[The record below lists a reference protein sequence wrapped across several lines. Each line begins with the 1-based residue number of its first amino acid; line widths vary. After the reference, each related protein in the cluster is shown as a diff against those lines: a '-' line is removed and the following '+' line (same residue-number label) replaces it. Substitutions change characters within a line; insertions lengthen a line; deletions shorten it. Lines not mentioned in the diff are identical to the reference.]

1 MQKAALM
8 IKARQLFEVVDDGGS
23 GLLGG
28 EGRLSDRELGLLA
41 GAMNYH
47 SLVHPGREFKV
58 IVLRA
63 PAGEF
68 PRLTGYECHRHEW
81 KPDRTVVCTVD
92 VRSTVAQTI
101 IGDSALLPLVI
112 DLGGERSEGG
122 KTFYDRPGRKAKV
135 LSIARF
141 GAPIAFDVLRQGL
154 TDYYEKRVVPKR
166 RTPRMAPFESTPTS
180 RPSSEQNEQAI
191 IFGLHWLEMGG
202 AERWAIESIALARE
216 AGFLPI
222 VLTDRESAHP
232 WIARPELDGALVL
245 PMNLPISDK
254 EESDLLLALFLKFS
268 IRGIHV
274 HHNDWLYHCLP
285 WFKAMDHRIKIV
297 DSLHVIEWRTGGF
310 VEVAVKLSNAID
322 VHHVI
327 SPQLRDYMVLQ
338 RDVPKERVA
347 LAPLYGLNDV
357 EMNAKVKPVRAEPF
371 TVSFV
376 GRLSQQKRPY
386 LFLRYAA
393 QLRRSTDQE
402 VRFILHGS
410 GALIDEVN
418 RLVARYGLSD
428 CLELR
433 RPPRSVDD
441 TLAESDLL
449 VISSDNEGLTLT
461 TFEATAHNVAV
472 LSTDVGSQA
481 SLVAGRAL
489 VPRQPLAFIREAV
502 MCTKAIM
509 ESEELREQIVE
520 EQRQKIA
527 ALKELPEAREWT
539 KELYEGWKV

>member
-1 MQKAALM
+1 MSR
-8 IKARQLFEVVDDGGS
+8 ARKLFEVVDDGGS
-23 GLLGG
+23 GLAGG
-28 EGRLSDRELGLLA
+28 EGRLSDRELGLLV
-41 GAMNYH
+41 GGLNYH
-47 SLVHPGREFKV
+47 SLIQPGREFKV

-63 PAGEF
+63 PDGEF
-68 PRLTGYECHRHEW
+68 PRLTGYACHRHEW
-81 KPDRTVVCTVD
+81 EPNRTVVCTVG
-92 VRSTVAQTI
+92 VKSTVPATVSA
-101 IGDSALLPLVI
+101 DSALVPLVI
-112 DLGGERSEGG
+112 DVGGERAEGG
-122 KTFYDRPGRKAKV
+122 ATFYDRPGRKAKV
-135 LSIARF
+135 LRRARF
-141 GAPIAFDVLRQGL
+141 GAPIAFDALRQGL
-154 TDYYEKRVVPKR
+154 TDYYEKRVTPNR
-166 RTPRMAPFESTPTS
+166 RPPRMAPIESTAPPRS
-180 RPSSEQNEQAI
+180 PSGHGEPAI

-202 AERWAIESIALARE
+202 AERWAIETIALARE

-232 WIARPELDGALVL
+232 WIVRPELDGALVL
-245 PMNLPISDK
+245 PVTLPISD
-254 EESDLLLALFLKFS
+254 EEETELLLALLTKFS
-268 IRGIHV
+268 VHGIHV
-274 HHNDWLYHCLP
+274 HHNGWLYHRLA
-285 WFKAMDHRIKIV
+285 WFKAMDPRIRTV

-347 LAPLYGLNDV
+347 LAPLYGLSEVSTAPRPEKD
-357 EMNAKVKPVRAEPF
+357 PDRPF
-371 TVSFV
+371 TVSFI

-393 QLRRSTDQE
+393 QLRRSTEQD

-410 GALIDEVN
+410 GALADETS
-418 RLVARYGLSD
+418 RLVTKYGLSD

-433 RPPRSVDD
+433 QPPRSVDD
-441 TLAESDLL
+441 TLADSDLL

-461 TFEATAHNVAV
+461 TFEATAQDVAV

-481 SLVAGRAL
+481 SLVSDKVL

-502 MCTKAIM
+502 ERTKAIM
-509 ESEELREQIVE
+509 ASEELRELIVE

-539 KELYEGWKV
+539 TELYEGWKA

>member
-1 MQKAALM
+1 MSR
-8 IKARQLFEVVDDGGS
+8 ARKLFEVVDDGGS
-23 GLLGG
+23 GLAGG
-28 EGRLSDRELGLLA
+28 EGRLSDRELGLLV
-41 GAMNYH
+41 GGLNYH
-47 SLVHPGREFKV
+47 SLIQPGREFKV

-63 PAGEF
+63 PDGEF
-68 PRLTGYECHRHEW
+68 PRLTGHACHRHEW
-81 KPDRTVVCTVD
+81 EPNRTVVCTVG
-92 VRSTVAQTI
+92 VKSTVPSTVAA
-101 IGDSALLPLVI
+101 DSALVPLVL
-112 DLGGERSEGG
+112 DLGGERAEGG
-122 KTFYDRPGRKAKV
+122 ATYYDRPGRKAKI
-135 LSIARF
+135 LRRARF
-141 GAPIAFDVLRQGL
+141 GAPIAFDALRQGL
-154 TDYYEKRVVPKR
+154 TDYYEKRVTPNR
-166 RTPRMAPFESTPTS
+166 RPPRMAPIESAAPLRS
-180 RPSSEQNEQAI
+180 PSEQGEPAI

-202 AERWAIESIALARE
+202 AERWAIETIALARE

-232 WIARPELDGALVL
+232 WIVRPELDGALVL
-245 PMNLPISDK
+245 PLTLPVSDE
-254 EESDLLLALFLKFS
+254 EESELLLALLTKFS
-268 IRGIHV
+268 IHGIHV
-274 HHNDWLYHCLP
+274 HHNGWLYHRLA
-285 WFKAMDHRIKIV
+285 WFKAMDPGIRTA

-322 VHHVI
+322 MHHVI

-347 LAPLYGLNDV
+347 LAPLYGLSEVGTAEHV
-357 EMNAKVKPVRAEPF
+357 EKDPGRPF
-371 TVSFV
+371 TVSFI

-393 QLRRSTDQE
+393 QLRRSTEQD

-410 GALIDEVN
+410 GALAEETS
-418 RLVARYGLSD
+418 RLVAKYGLSD

-433 RPPRSVDD
+433 QPPRSVDD

-461 TFEATAHNVAV
+461 TFEATAQDVAV

-481 SLVAGRAL
+481 SLVSDKVL
-489 VPRQPLAFIREAV
+489 VPRQPLAFIKEAV
-502 MCTKAIM
+502 ERTKAIM
-509 ESEELREQIVE
+509 ASEELREQIVE

-539 KELYEGWKV
+539 TELYEGWKA